1 MRHSLLAVA
10 VLTAVLAACKAE
22 APTTPASSP
31 AGTAASTSE
40 ADAAFASLSK
50 RWLDGWLQLNPVG
63 ATQVGDHRFDSE
75 VDDLSATGRQKLVD
89 FSKKLLAVSIASS
102 SANSFLLKSTSFC
115 RPVALRSSTSRSK
128 R

>member
-10 VLTAVLAACKAE
+10 VLTAALAACKAE
-22 APTTPASSP
+22 APTTTPASTP

-40 ADAAFASLSK
+40 ADAAFAGLSK

-75 VDDLSATGRQKLVD
+75 VGR
-89 FSKKLLAVSIASS
+89 AS
-102 SANSFLLKSTSFC
+102 C
-115 RPVALRSSTSRSK
+115 RERVYHPV
-128 R
+128 